1 MNEQFYILLSFLT
14 FGWCILSVILFFKI
28 WGMTNDVKE
37 IKELLKGKLKQ
48 GGNEDAPMREEVKCD
63 APEERQQAAD
73 EGTDDG
79 NDSSSLGLV
88 PIFLGC
94 IMLVVVILAVIFLN
108 IN

>member
-1 MNEQFYILLSFLT
+1 MSEQFYILLSLLA

-28 WGMTNDVKE
+28 WGMTNDVSE

-63 APEERQQAAD
+63 APEERQQVAD
-73 EGTDDG
+73 EVDED

-88 PIFLGC
+88 PIFWGC
-94 IMLVVVILAVIFLN
+94 IMIVVIILAVIFLN
-108 IN
+108 VK

>member
-1 MNEQFYILLSFLT
+1 MNEQFYILLSLLA

-28 WGMTNDVKE
+28 WGMTNDVSE

-48 GGNEDAPMREEVKCD
+48 GGNEDAPKMEEVKCD
-63 APEERQQAAD
+63 VPEERQQAAD
-73 EGTDDG
+73 EVDED

-88 PIFLGC
+88 PIFWGC

-108 IN
+108 VK

>member
-1 MNEQFYILLSFLT
+1 MNERVYMLLALLA

-28 WGMTNDVKE
+28 WGMTNDVSE

-48 GGNEDAPMREEVKCD
+48 GGNEDAPKLEEVKCD
-63 APEERQQAAD
+63 DPEERQQAAD
-73 EGTDDG
+73 EVDDG